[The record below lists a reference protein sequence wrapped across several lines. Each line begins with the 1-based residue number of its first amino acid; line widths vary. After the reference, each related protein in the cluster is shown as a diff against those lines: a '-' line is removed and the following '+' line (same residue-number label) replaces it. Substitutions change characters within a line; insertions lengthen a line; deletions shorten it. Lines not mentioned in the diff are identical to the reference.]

1 MQMTFRWFGADRDSV
16 SLNQIKQIPGVTGI
30 VAALHGLPAGEL
42 WTEEMIKAMCVVSAN
57 DCTVAMADYLAGS
70 QEAFVEQMNN
80 RAKELGMNDTTFKNC
95 HGIDEDG
102 HLTSAYDMSLM
113 ARELVKHEYAL
124 KISSTYDEY
133 ITVSG
138 ENHWL
143 VNTNKLVKFYK
154 GIDGLKTGYT
164 DKAGYCLTATMNK
177 NNMRLI
183 SVVMKSSSKDNRSSD
198 TIGMMEY
205 GYSMYGSE
213 VIFKKSEYTGKINI
227 SGSENKEYNYYL
239 DNDVKLIVDKNTRDV
254 NYSTKIK
261 LDKLKAPLKKGTK
274 EGELILEFEDK
285 KYTYNLIIN
294 EEVKK
299 ASYFKVLSN
308 NLKDIVTGNRK

>member
-1 MQMTFRWFGADRDSV
+1 
-16 SLNQIKQIPGVTGI
+16 
-30 VAALHGLPAGEL
+30 
-42 WTEEMIKAMCVVSAN
+42 
-57 DCTVAMADYLAGS
+57 
-70 QEAFVEQMNN
+70 
-80 RAKELGMNDTTFKNC
+80 
-95 HGIDEDG
+95 
-102 HLTSAYDMSLM
+102 
-113 ARELVKHEYAL
+113 
-124 KISSTYDEY
+124 
-133 ITVSG
+133 
-138 ENHWL
+138 
-143 VNTNKLVKFYK
+143 
-154 GIDGLKTGYT
+154 
-164 DKAGYCLTATMNK
+164 
-177 NNMRLI
+177 
-183 SVVMKSSSKDNRSSD
+183 MKSSSKDNRSSD

-261 LDKLKAPLKKGTK
+261 LNKLKAPLKKGTK
-274 EGELILEFEDK
+274 VGELILEFEDK

-299 ASYFKVLSN
+299 ASYFKVLIN

>member
-1 MQMTFRWFGADRDSV
+1 
-16 SLNQIKQIPGVTGI
+16 
-30 VAALHGLPAGEL
+30 
-42 WTEEMIKAMCVVSAN
+42 
-57 DCTVAMADYLAGS
+57 
-70 QEAFVEQMNN
+70 
-80 RAKELGMNDTTFKNC
+80 
-95 HGIDEDG
+95 
-102 HLTSAYDMSLM
+102 
-113 ARELVKHEYAL
+113 
-124 KISSTYDEY
+124 
-133 ITVSG
+133 
-138 ENHWL
+138 
-143 VNTNKLVKFYK
+143 
-154 GIDGLKTGYT
+154 
-164 DKAGYCLTATMNK
+164 
-177 NNMRLI
+177 
-183 SVVMKSSSKDNRSSD
+183 MKSSSKDNRSSD

-274 EGELILEFEDK
+274 VGELLLEFEEK
-285 KYTYNLIIN
+285 IYTFDLIVN

-299 ASYFKVLSN
+299 ASYFKVLIN